1 MSVPKR
7 SAAKRVFDAI
17 WHVRIGKCGPVARRL
32 ARVLRWML
40 PVRGTT
46 LVTKRDSLIRA
57 YSSSFSIRCLTRV
70 LGEPRS
76 TTKPSPATSALDG
89 VVFDLDLREGLHRLV
104 YLNIFDVE
112 LRRLVLP
119 LLRPGDLVVDVGANF
134 GFWAL
139 AAANQGCSVVAI
151 EPIPRTRKLL
161 VANAT
166 RNGLQDQLEVVS
178 DAMSDAV
185 GELTMMIPAG
195 ETGHASAH
203 PEPATDLEEFT
214 VAATTLD
221 NLIGDRH
228 IRLLKIDV
236 EGHEAHVLSGAKHIL
251 GNGSVD
257 YVMIEIID
265 KHLERAGSSAANL
278 CRLLTDSGF
287 ELVRWVPAPDGQ
299 FPQRRPR
306 LPSMGEIGIRPGD
319 ALWKW
324 HGSSSATSLRDR

>member
-1 MSVPKR
+1 MSVLRR
-7 SAAKRVFDAI
+7 SAAKRSLDPI
-17 WHVRIGKCGPVARRL
+17 WDVRIGQCGPIARRL
-32 ARVLRWML
+32 ARTLRWML
-40 PVRGTT
+40 PVCRIAS
-46 LVTKRDSLIRA
+46 VEERDSLIRA
-57 YSSSFSIRCLTRV
+57 CSSSFSIRCLTRV
-70 LGEPRS
+70 LGEPKS
-76 TTKPSPATSALDG
+76 TTKPSPAASELDG

-104 YLNIFDVE
+104 YLNIFDLE

-139 AAANQGCSVVAI
+139 AAAKQGCSVVAI
-151 EPIPRTRKLL
+151 EPIPPARDLL

-166 RNGLQDQLEVVS
+166 RNGLQQQLEVVS

-203 PEPATDLEEFT
+203 PEPATNLQRFT

-236 EGHEAHVLSGAKHIL
+236 EGHEVHVLSGAKRIL

-257 YVMIEIID
+257 YVMIEIVG
-265 KHLERAGSSAANL
+265 KHLERAGSSAASL
-278 CRLLTDSGF
+278 CGLLTDSGF
-287 ELVRWVPAPDGQ
+287 ELVRWVAANDGQ
-299 FPQRRPR
+299 FPQWRRR
-306 LPSMGEIGIRPGD
+306 LPAIEEIGVRPGD

-324 HGSSSATSLRDR
+324 RGSSTATLAGDR